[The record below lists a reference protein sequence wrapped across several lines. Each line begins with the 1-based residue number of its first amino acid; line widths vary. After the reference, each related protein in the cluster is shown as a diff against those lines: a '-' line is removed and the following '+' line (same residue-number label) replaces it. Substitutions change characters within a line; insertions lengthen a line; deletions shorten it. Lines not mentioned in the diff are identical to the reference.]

1 MSGSDRTPSLAMDD
15 GSRSLERV
23 DDSGWSRRILL
34 PVGPSDTDRIQSL
47 AATAAETGGMLQ
59 ASLHVLHVFTPD
71 RFDRICDDLDVSAN
85 DAGAPT
91 RVARRVT
98 PVRELARELST
109 PLRNWG
115 VPMTVDGRI
124 GDDVSDEIVATA
136 ADIDAERIFICGRRR
151 TPTGK
156 AVFGST
162 AQRVL
167 LNAPCPVTFVRDT

>member
-1 MSGSDRTPSLAMDD
+1 MSGSNRTPSLERDD
-15 GSRSLERV
+15 GSRSLQRSDGYE
-23 DDSGWSRRILL
+23 WSRKILL
-34 PVGPSDTDRIQSL
+34 PVGPSDSDRITSL

-59 ASLHVLHVFTPD
+59 ASVHLLHVFTPD
-71 RFDRICDDLDVSAN
+71 RFERLCDSLEFPSDNTVSPAE
-85 DAGAPT
+85 
-91 RVARRVT
+91 VARRVT

-115 VPMTVDGRI
+115 VPMTVDGAI

-136 ADIDAERIFICGRRR
+136 ADIDAERILICGRSR

-167 LNAPCPVTFVRDT
+167 LNAPCPVTFVRDN